1 MKKVRMTLVI
11 LITVFFCNKIYAQ
24 TEVLSATLQQGDK
37 TSVLYGPNA
46 FIDAIK
52 LVKDSTD
59 VINLSSGKFNAP
71 TINKACIIYGAG
83 FERDEERNLYP
94 TIVDRVIIKPDLVSD
109 DDGNMTNQK
118 GAIDGL
124 HIEGIYFSGCHFSSN
139 DESVIYEVHNIS
151 FKRCYLGML
160 TFFYSG
166 MNSCPFNSKVVNCV
180 IGELV
185 HFPNVVN
192 FGVYNC
198 IIELATCAQDI
209 YNKDVIIKNS

>member
-52 LVKDSTD
+52 LVKDSID

-118 GAIDGL
+118 
-124 HIEGIYFSGCHFSSN
+124 E
-139 DESVIYEVHNIS
+139 
-151 FKRCYLGML
+151 
-160 TFFYSG
+160 
-166 MNSCPFNSKVVNCV
+166 
-180 IGELV
+180 
-185 HFPNVVN
+185 
-192 FGVYNC
+192 
-198 IIELATCAQDI
+198 Q
-209 YNKDVIIKNS
+209 